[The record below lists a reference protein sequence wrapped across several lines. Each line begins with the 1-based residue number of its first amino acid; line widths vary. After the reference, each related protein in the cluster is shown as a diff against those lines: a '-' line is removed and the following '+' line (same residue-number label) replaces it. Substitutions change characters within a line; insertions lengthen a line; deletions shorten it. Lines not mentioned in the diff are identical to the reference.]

1 MPMIEEDL
9 ASFIQSPVMQIVG
22 TADEALKPEI
32 GRGAGAWASAD
43 RRMVHLVMSAWQW
56 PGTVANLKANRR
68 VAVTFSRP
76 ADYVSYQV
84 KGEATLRSAEPD
96 EIDRSGRYLVDMVST
111 LMRLGIPAEMIAPW
125 LSNRDPFLVSI
136 EVSDIFLQTPGAK
149 AGTRLWSA
157 AA

>member
-1 MPMIEEDL
+1 MIEEDL
-9 ASFIQSPVMQIVG
+9 ASFIESPVMQIVG

-43 RRMVHLVMSAWQW
+43 RRRVFLVLSAWQW
-56 PGTVANLKANRR
+56 PGTVANLKANGR
-68 VAVTFSRP
+68 VAVTFARP

-84 KGEATLRSAEPD
+84 KGAATLQSAVAD
-96 EIDRSGRYLVDMVST
+96 EIDRSARYLAEMVST
-111 LMRLGIPAEMIAPW
+111 LMRLGIPAEVIAPW
-125 LSNRDPFLVSI
+125 LSNRDPFLVGI

-157 AA
+157 TV